1 MVNLPLGYLRAG
13 TRKYTL
19 GWFVYVHLSVPLI
32 AFLRIESRISP
43 WAIPAFIGCAVLGQ
57 LGGGRI
63 RRVFRRGEG
72 NP

>member
-13 TRKYTL
+13 TRRYTFD
-19 GWFVYVHLSVPLI
+19 WFVYVHLSVPLI
-32 AFLRIESRISP
+32 AFLRIESRVSP

-63 RRVFRRGEG
+63 RRALRGKEG
-72 NP
+72 NR